1 MKSKFGNFEV
11 ARVGGATMFGT
22 KKSYRENMLQ
32 LLPLKLA
39 LAVALVLPLEDR
51 SCNACVIVCM
61 TPVFHAPALCVLS
74 RKEVQK
80 ASPASFSF
88 Q

>member
-1 MKSKFGNFEV
+1 MKSKLGSFEV
-11 ARVGGATMFGT
+11 ARVGRGNNVRDQ
-22 KKSYRENMLQ
+22 KSYREDMLQ